1 MATTFSNQPKILR
14 GAFVE
19 FGLSLPPLFVVF
31 QFNPVLI
38 TRTRTATSAAAAAG
52 GAGNA
57 TSQRCEAARQQRSQ
71 YFNLLQQVAAD
82 KSKLFTDLRAG
93 QSLNVSPESISFD
106 IRLDATDKLDSG
118 DGITEQFGISP
129 QLSTL
134 ELMITPKTQ
143 SILGGLAS
151 AALSLLS
158 GSSSTFAFFSEDK
171 NPPII
176 LFVWGRKKVLP
187 VNITN
192 MSIKEE
198 EFSTDLNPTRATITV
213 TLEVLEGPNL
223 PFIYSKTMKEVM
235 SVLNLANIADIANT
249 IVPA

>member
-1 MATTFSNQPKILR
+1 MATTFSNKPKILS

-38 TRTRTATSAAAAAG
+38 TRTRTATA
-52 GAGNA
+52 GAGTGDA
-57 TSQRCEAARQQRSQ
+57 TSQRCEAARQQRTQ
-71 YFNLLQQVAAD
+71 YFNILQQLAASP
-82 KSKLFTDLRAG
+82 SKLFTDLRAG
-93 QSLNVSPESISFD
+93 QSLTVRPESISFD

-118 DGITEQFGISP
+118 DSITQEFGIAP

-143 SILGGLAS
+143 SILGGLAT
-151 AALSLLS
+151 ALLGGPS
-158 GSSSTFAFFSEDK
+158 GSFAFFSEDK

-176 LFVWGRKKVLP
+176 LFIWGRKKVVP

-192 MSIKEE
+192 MVIKEE

-213 TLEVLEGPNL
+213 SLEVIEGPNL
-223 PFIYSKTMKEVM
+223 PFIYTKTMKEVM
-235 SVLNLANIADIANT
+235 SALNLANILDIANT